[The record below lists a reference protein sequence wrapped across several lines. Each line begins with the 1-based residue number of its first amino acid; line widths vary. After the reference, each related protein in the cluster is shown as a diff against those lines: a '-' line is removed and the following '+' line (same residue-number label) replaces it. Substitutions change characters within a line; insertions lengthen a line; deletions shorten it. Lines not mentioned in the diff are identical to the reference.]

1 MTYAN
6 LGSLSFIKTRIIIST
21 LTPMIGVLF
30 LFAATSFGQQNS
42 NRCVIRGQIY
52 DNCSQPPKSICAAGG
67 PLIIRLRAAG
77 SYWER
82 WQSYSV
88 INDNLHCRGIGVGFF
103 GAASA
108 VTRGFSVDLTE
119 FGKNAQ
125 KFLDDTS
132 KDLAL
137 LNASFATELI
147 NTGKLK
153 LNSGAYLTN
162 SADID
167 KELVRREQQYV
178 ENALKTSWYSADI
191 IRNINSR
198 TKWHLD
204 YDIFG
209 PMISNISAISA
220 VRSQKRRNNLSAEF
234 DYGNINDR
242 LAVGI
247 LTSSHYRK

>member
-1 MTYAN
+1 MKYVN
-6 LGSLSFIKTRIIIST
+6 LGSLSFIKARNIIST
-21 LTPMIGVLF
+21 LTLMIGFLF

-52 DNCSQPPKSICAAGG
+52 DNCTQPPKNICAAGG
-67 PLIIRLRAAG
+67 PLIIRLTAAG

-82 WQSYSV
+82 WQSYSS

-119 FGKNAQ
+119 FGKNSQ

-132 KDLAL
+132 KALAL
-137 LNASFATELI
+137 MNASLATELI
-147 NTGKLK
+147 NTSKLK
-153 LNSGAYLTN
+153 LSNGGYLTN
-162 SADID
+162 PADID

-178 ENALKTSWYSADI
+178 ENALKTNWYSADI

-204 YDIFG
+204 YNIVG

-220 VRSQKRRNNLSAEF
+220 VRFQKRRNNPGAEF

-242 LAVGI
+242 IAVGI
-247 LTSSHYRK
+247 LTSSQYRK